1 VESRTFRSLSMG
13 SLDEACKGSSLK
25 PGRSSGRRGMRRE
38 GASVM
43 PREQIER
50 LAKTAASGQR
60 TTPLRLSQRR
70 VARHALQ
77 MVERGGARPL
87 RLRGLCGISAT
98 PSIFYSRGMGGS

>member
-1 VESRTFRSLSMG
+1 
-13 SLDEACKGSSLK
+13 
-25 PGRSSGRRGMRRE
+25 
-38 GASVM
+38 M

-87 RLRGLCGISAT
+87 RLRASAAFLQR
-98 PSIFYSRGMGGS
+98 PAFFYSRGMGGS